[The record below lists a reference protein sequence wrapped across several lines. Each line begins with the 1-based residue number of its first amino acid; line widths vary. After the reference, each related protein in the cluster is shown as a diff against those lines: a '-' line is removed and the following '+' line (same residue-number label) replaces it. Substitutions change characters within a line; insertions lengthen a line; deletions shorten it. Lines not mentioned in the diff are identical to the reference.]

1 MTKKRGYC
9 WVLFFFLLLNS
20 SMVFADLGSVGPGQ
34 NTETAAV
41 IKIIYLIGQM
51 QITQEELNNTLA
63 EFDRGETD
71 CLTMTDAAKKSNCEN
86 ELLKILEKAKMLF
99 SRLNEQAQS
108 IEAEIAMT
116 KTKVGEKHL
125 KKLDRSLVEVSLRRE
140 SASTAL
146 NARTL

>member
-1 MTKKRGYC
+1 
-9 WVLFFFLLLNS
+9 
-20 SMVFADLGSVGPGQ
+20 
-34 NTETAAV
+34 
-41 IKIIYLIGQM
+41 
-51 QITQEELNNTLA
+51 
-63 EFDRGETD
+63 
-71 CLTMTDAAKKSNCEN
+71 MTDAAKKSNCEN

-125 KKLDRSLVEVSLRRE
+125 KKLARILAEVSLIRE